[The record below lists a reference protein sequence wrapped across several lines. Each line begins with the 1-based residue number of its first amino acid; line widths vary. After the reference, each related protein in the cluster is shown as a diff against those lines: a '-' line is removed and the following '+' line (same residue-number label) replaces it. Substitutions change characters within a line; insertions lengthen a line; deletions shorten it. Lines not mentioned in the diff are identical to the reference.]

1 MPPWPQLLAVTRCR
15 SCVDLD
21 VCASP
26 VSPPSVPSSIR
37 ASSALCAAASRPVFV
52 ILRRGG
58 RPEPQVRAGRA
69 PGSELT
75 SLCCEIE
82 FQTSNGPPLPPPSL
96 CAPAAGW
103 RGSCSLELQLPVHRG
118 PIGTT
123 LFSCARCCAEPS
135 IHPASSCAA
144 PEAEAEIGCVNA
156 LRLGKEHGR
165 IGRAALRTPGG
176 DSKQRGE
183 SR

>member
-82 FQTSNGPPLPPPSL
+82 FQTSNGPPLPSPP
-96 CAPAAGW
+96 CAHQRLDGEEVVPLNYSFLSTGDPSAQHCFLAPGAAL
-103 RGSCSLELQLPVHRG
+103 SH
-118 PIGTT
+118 
-123 LFSCARCCAEPS
+123 PS
-135 IHPASSCAA
+135 IL
-144 PEAEAEIGCVNA
+144 
-156 LRLGKEHGR
+156 LRPVR
-165 IGRAALRTPGG
+165 PLRRRQ
-176 DSKQRGE
+176 KLAV
-183 SR
+183 